1 MQILQWLFK
10 NANETNFNTNSSKK
24 QVVTD
29 EEVKSQGIV
38 LFGISR
44 KKRNRA
50 GKSANSCCCNILNL
64 FNTLRRKDI
73 EKDYFYSTIRLKRL
87 ESSRRKQQFVD
98 CMKMK
103 KQSLTRGLSFR
114 RKSDSAT
121 AKVLPVSDGHKEQNF
136 NADKKEKANGDKIK
150 TLSKM
155 KELIRWAAAAAKSQK
170 GGKYFGQKIFYV
182 VTNENVPGP
191 ESVATL
197 SKVLHLRDRSDLKAV
212 PNDDQ
217 LSYDSPKISFRW
229 DVDQNYSAIS
239 VTKNHQSIKN
249 SPFNSTMVH
258 IDQCPAATRK
268 GNWVT
273 TDSEFVV
280 LELEL

>member
-10 NANETNFNTNSSKK
+10 NANDTNFNTNSSKK

-29 EEVKSQGIV
+29 EEVNSQGIV
-38 LFGISR
+38 LFEISG

-50 GKSANSCCCNILNL
+50 GKSANSSCCNILNL
-64 FNTLRRKDI
+64 FKTLRRKDI
-73 EKDYFYSTIRLKRL
+73 AKEYFYSTIRLKRL
-87 ESSRRKQQFVD
+87 ESSRRKQQLVH

-114 RKSDSAT
+114 RKSDSAI
-121 AKVLPVSDGHKEQNF
+121 AKVLPVSDAVGTKNSHTEQNF
-136 NADKKEKANGDKIK
+136 SADKKEKANGDKIK
-150 TLSKM
+150 TVSKM
-155 KELIRWAAAAAKSQK
+155 KELIRWAAAVKSQK
-170 GGKYFGQKIFYV
+170 GGKHFGQ
-182 VTNENVPGP
+182 
-191 ESVATL
+191 
-197 SKVLHLRDRSDLKAV
+197 KVLHLRDRPDLKTVADDD
-212 PNDDQ
+212 DDQ

-229 DVDQNYSAIS
+229 DVDQNHSPIS

-249 SPFNSTMVH
+249 SPLKSTVVH

-273 TDSEFVV
+273 TDSECKLPLV
-280 LELEL
+280 LLLCSRYDISN

>member
-1 MQILQWLFK
+1 
-10 NANETNFNTNSSKK
+10 
-24 QVVTD
+24 
-29 EEVKSQGIV
+29 
-38 LFGISR
+38 
-44 KKRNRA
+44 
-50 GKSANSCCCNILNL
+50 
-64 FNTLRRKDI
+64 
-73 EKDYFYSTIRLKRL
+73 
-87 ESSRRKQQFVD
+87 
-98 CMKMK
+98 MKMK

-121 AKVLPVSDGHKEQNF
+121 AKVLPVSDAVGTKNGHKEQNF
-136 NADKKEKANGDKIK
+136 SADKKEKANGEKIK
-150 TLSKM
+150 TVSKM
-155 KELIRWAAAAAKSQK
+155 KELIRWAAAAKSQK
-170 GGKYFGQKIFYV
+170 GGKYFGQK
-182 VTNENVPGP
+182 
-191 ESVATL
+191 
-197 SKVLHLRDRSDLKAV
+197 VLHLHDRSDLKAV
-212 PNDDQ
+212 PDDDQ

-249 SPFNSTMVH
+249 SPFNSTMVR

>member
-38 LFGISR
+38 LFAISR

-73 EKDYFYSTIRLKRL
+73 AKDYFYGTIRLKRL
-87 ESSRRKQQFVD
+87 GSSRRKQQFVD

-121 AKVLPVSDGHKEQNF
+121 AKVLPVSDAVGSKNGHKELNF
-136 NADKKEKANGDKIK
+136 SADKKEKANGDKIK
-150 TLSKM
+150 TVSKM
-155 KELIRWAAAAAKSQK
+155 KELIRWAAAAKSQK
-170 GGKYFGQKIFYV
+170 GGKYFGQK
-182 VTNENVPGP
+182 
-191 ESVATL
+191 
-197 SKVLHLRDRSDLKAV
+197 VLHLRDRSDLKAV
-212 PNDDQ
+212 PDDDDQ

-249 SPFNSTMVH
+249 SPLNTMVH

-273 TDSEFVV
+273 TDSECKFP
-280 LELEL
+280 